1 MNDVCNNNLLMGHYS
16 ALFYEDTLIVWIS
29 YTIGVLITMFH
40 VAFTNATKTQYAIRK
55 EKN

>member
-1 MNDVCNNNLLMGHYS
+1 MRI
-16 ALFYEDTLIVWIS
+16 ELIVWIS

-40 VAFTNATKTQYAIRK
+40 IAFTNATKTPDAIKK